1 MKVLYANN
9 FFYLRGGS
17 ERVFF
22 DEAALLESHG
32 HEVSYFATQS
42 NKNLPTPFSQY
53 FVSELEYKLK
63 NIPRFI
69 YCFESKKKMAHLIQ
83 DLKPDL
89 CHLHNIYQ
97 DISPSVLPAIKAR
110 NIPSVVTLH
119 DYKLICPN
127 YNMTHDGKVCEDC
140 RDGRYYK
147 CMTNRCKQGSYLYSV
162 IPTLE
167 AYVHRALNI
176 WKQNVDCFISP
187 SNFLKNKM
195 VEFGWAESCIEV
207 IQNFLPLEKYAPHY
221 EPGDDFLYLGRL
233 SAEKGLPTLLE
244 AFQSLPSHS
253 RLTVVGG
260 GPLEEHL
267 KQLASGNRR
276 IVFTGY
282 LTGAAL
288 ARVTQNARVVVLP
301 SECYENAP
309 MSVIEAMAYG
319 KPVIGAR
326 IGGIPEMVIDGV
338 TGFTFESGNATD
350 LREKLFHV
358 LNLSNKSLESM
369 GRAARRSAEQYF
381 SAENH
386 YQKLMTLYKKVL

>member
-1 MKVLYANN
+1 
-9 FFYLRGGS
+9 
-17 ERVFF
+17 
-22 DEAALLESHG
+22 
-32 HEVSYFATQS
+32 
-42 NKNLPTPFSQY
+42 
-53 FVSELEYKLK
+53 
-63 NIPRFI
+63 
-69 YCFESKKKMAHLIQ
+69 
-83 DLKPDL
+83 
-89 CHLHNIYQ
+89 
-97 DISPSVLPAIKAR
+97 
-110 NIPSVVTLH
+110 
-119 DYKLICPN
+119 
-127 YNMTHDGKVCEDC
+127 
-140 RDGRYYK
+140 
-147 CMTNRCKQGSYLYSV
+147 
-162 IPTLE
+162 
-167 AYVHRALNI
+167 
-176 WKQNVDCFISP
+176 
-187 SNFLKNKM
+187 
-195 VEFGWAESCIEV
+195 
-207 IQNFLPLEKYAPHY
+207 
-221 EPGDDFLYLGRL
+221 
-233 SAEKGLPTLLE
+233 
-244 AFQSLPSHS
+244 
-253 RLTVVGG
+253 LTVVGG